1 MLFFGMVMAQLVAG
15 VVNNEHANYELRK
28 WTFQH
33 YGTASRAFYTLFE
46 ATLSGG
52 WPNYARRLIED
63 ISVWF
68 VIFWIFYVL
77 FVVFAVMRVITAIFL
92 QKTMKVTG
100 TEEELMMMGKMNE
113 KDEHIAKLKVFLAES
128 DTNGNCEMTS
138 DELHSMLQHP
148 DIEHWLDI
156 IGLESHEIEG
166 LFCVLDDGD
175 GIVSHNE
182 LVNGIMRL
190 SGGVRVID
198 TVMIMHNQKMIVKKL
213 DQVDAQVSGIRY
225 VASTP
230 KNMPDM
236 DPHSHDRP
244 LFRRTPAAP
253 CIA

>member
-1 MLFFGMVMAQLVAG
+1 M
-15 VVNNEHANYELRK
+15 NEK
-28 WTFQH
+28 
-33 YGTASRAFYTLFE
+33 
-46 ATLSGG
+46 
-52 WPNYARRLIED
+52 D
-63 ISVWF
+63 D
-68 VIFWIFYVL
+68 YVL

-190 SGGVRVID
+190 SGEEQCELGMQGMNAGAPIWILGDPFLRKYYTVWDAEQSRVGF
-198 TVMIMHNQKMIVKKL
+198 
-213 DQVDAQVSGIRY
+213 A
-225 VASTP
+225 VA
-230 KNMPDM
+230 KA
-236 DPHSHDRP
+236 
-244 LFRRTPAAP
+244 PAEVVVV
-253 CIA
+253 